1 MIIAALKD
9 AERYCYNDKMQR
21 AFKFLKETDLQSL
34 EIGRYSIEGDDIFA
48 LVQAYN
54 TRKEEECRFESHQR
68 YMDIQFIIEGVEK
81 MSCIHVDRLVLTEN
95 DLIKGDK
102 AFYKADCVG
111 SELIVHKG
119 DFVIFYPEDG
129 HKACI
134 AVDEPCFVK
143 KVVLKVS
150 LT

>member
-9 AERYCYNDKMQR
+9 AERYCYNEKMQR
-21 AFKFLKETDLQSL
+21 AFQYLKETDLQSL

-54 TRKEEECRFESHQR
+54 TRAEEECRFESHQR
-68 YMDIQFIIEGVEK
+68 YIDIQFIIKGIEK
-81 MSCIHVDRLVLTEN
+81 MSYLHVDRLILTEN

-111 SELIVHKG
+111 SELIVHEG

-134 AVDEPCFVK
+134 VVDEPCFVK